1 MIMWLELT
9 SPEDGDWDIVVSVNE
24 EEFQS
29 IYKEGLYLGNKVL
42 AINTLNQ
49 DNKISTIRLE

>member
-1 MIMWLELT
+1 MWLELT

-29 IYKEGLYLGNKVL
+29 IYKEGLYLGNKVRT
-42 AINTLNQ
+42 ISTLSQ

>member
-9 SPEDGDWDIVVSVNE
+9 SPEDGDWDIVVSVSE

-29 IYKEGLYLGNKVL
+29 IYKEGLYCGNKVRT
-42 AINTLNQ
+42 INTLNQ
-49 DNKISTIRLE
+49 DNKLSTIRLE